1 LSFILLIKVEKK
13 LSIFLKKLIKIIPR
27 LNNILIMSNL
37 PLPSYIPI
45 IQESI
50 DKMNKNSF
58 PINNDK
64 KVEIFNKLV
73 NNLYELIVFL
83 DEYIDQRKNNSINQN
98 SLIIYVRDFQP
109 RMKKQLPNLGYI
121 YSIGGIDNVNMRRI
135 EALINDLDKLHMIRL
150 ENDFTTIDEN

>member
-1 LSFILLIKVEKK
+1 
-13 LSIFLKKLIKIIPR
+13 
-27 LNNILIMSNL
+27 MSNL

-50 DKMNKNSF
+50 DRMNKNSF

-121 YSIGGIDNVNMRRI
+121 YSIGGIDNVDMRRI

>member
-1 LSFILLIKVEKK
+1 
-13 LSIFLKKLIKIIPR
+13 
-27 LNNILIMSNL
+27 MSNL

-83 DEYIDQRKNNSINQN
+83 DEYIDQRKNNLINQN

-109 RMKKQLPNLGYI
+109 RLKKQLPNLGYI
-121 YSIGGIDNVNMRRI
+121 YSIGGIDNVDMRRI

>member
-1 LSFILLIKVEKK
+1 
-13 LSIFLKKLIKIIPR
+13 
-27 LNNILIMSNL
+27 MSNL

-50 DKMNKNSF
+50 DRMNKNSF

>member
-1 LSFILLIKVEKK
+1 
-13 LSIFLKKLIKIIPR
+13 
-27 LNNILIMSNL
+27 MSNL